1 MKKTIW
7 KRIFVCASL
16 LNILHYK
23 HLVTSFQDCV
33 CEYISMCVCVCA
45 YVCMRCYL
53 RKFIWVWLHSL
64 AYNISSCALILR
76 DVNYCLGLQFIILIK
91 LPYKNTYKTNFCLK
105 NILYPFYDFFWV
117 KRIPLKQEL
126 LQLDECKCISRH
138 IIDAKKTGR
147 VLIEILLCI
156 ISCSLIVRL

>member
-1 MKKTIW
+1 MLLHF
-7 KRIFVCASL
+7 RIV
-16 LNILHYK
+16 
-23 HLVTSFQDCV
+23 CV

-138 IIDAKKTGR
+138 IIDAKKTGH
-147 VLIEILLCI
+147 VLIEIFLCI

>member
-16 LNILHYK
+16 LTILHYK
-23 HLVTSFQDCV
+23 HLVTSFQDCVCV

-91 LPYKNTYKTNFCLK
+91 LPYKKFRTNLFCSKKL
-105 NILYPFYDFFWV
+105 FYDFTTFWAEC
-117 KRIPLKQEL
+117 IPLKTNDFVAYYNERKSAFVEQR
-126 LQLDECKCISRH
+126 I
-138 IIDAKKTGR
+138 
-147 VLIEILLCI
+147 
-156 ISCSLIVRL
+156 